1 MGDIY
6 HINWFYSWISEAST
20 VPHPQQ
26 LSQLN
31 GPWTLLNSV
40 SFLKRINSTAVARRF
55 QGLGECEPTTP
66 LSVTFKNWDSHH
78 LLSSPVVSIY
88 FKQLK
93 VKFLSNMFLT
103 NPCRLN
109 VPILGL
115 SKLFVSFSGKKTG
128 RMLGKMVGEWL
139 NQKVVPSQ
147 HAHRSRLLDLRS
159 PEAWCGKTR

>member
-6 HINWFYSWISEAST
+6 HINCFYSWISEAST

-103 NPCRLN
+103 NPCRFNLH
-109 VPILGL
+109 ILGL
-115 SKLFVSFSGKKTG
+115 SKLFVSFSGKKNRENARKNG
-128 RMLGKMVGEWL
+128 R
-139 NQKVVPSQ
+139 KVVESTHFSKRKMHTAPTHQLPNFPSP
-147 HAHRSRLLDLRS
+147 RL
-159 PEAWCGKTR
+159 A